1 MDELSGKQIDFY
13 DCHYVA
19 RCTIHIC
26 LAQATT
32 IARYVDGNG
41 RPLRQYELCPEHTDW
56 LMRRESVRDWRIMN
70 LNDVRSGESS
80 RKPAMR

>member
-1 MDELSGKQIDFY
+1 MDELSVKRIEFY

-19 RCTIHIC
+19 GCTIHIC

-32 IARYVDGNG
+32 IARYVDVNG
-41 RPLRQYELCPEHTDW
+41 RPLRQYELCAEHSDS
-56 LMRRESVRDWRIMN
+56 LARRESVRDWRIVN
-70 LNDVRSGESS
+70 LTVRSGESN